1 MNCIQEDWH
10 FCTEQIITKKCAHFV
25 VVVVDGK
32 NREKKRRMSI
42 IILIKL
48 SFAIY

>member
-10 FCTEQIITKKCAHFV
+10 FCTEQIITKKCAHF